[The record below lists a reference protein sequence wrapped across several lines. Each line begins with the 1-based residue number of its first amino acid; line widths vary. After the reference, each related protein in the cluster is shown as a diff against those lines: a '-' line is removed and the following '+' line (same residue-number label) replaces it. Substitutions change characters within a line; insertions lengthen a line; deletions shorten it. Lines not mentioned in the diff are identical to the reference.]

1 MSCPVLPSGGFEV
14 VRFMHSQSLA
24 RQVVVLGLLMA
35 VGPFAIDMY
44 LPGFAAIASAFAT
57 SEAEVQLSLVS
68 FFVAMALGQ
77 VIYGPLSDMIGRRIP
92 VLAGLGL
99 FVVASVGCAFATS
112 IDMLIAL
119 RFVQGLGGAAGGVV
133 TMAVIR
139 DLATGARAAR
149 LMALS
154 LLGLSLSPI
163 LAPVAGGALV
173 SVVSWRA
180 IFVAL
185 ALIGAAVIVLVMLA
199 LPETLPPARRQPAG
213 LRGTLASYGAL
224 FSSGWFLT
232 AVLAGGGAQAVLFA
246 YIAGS
251 PFVLMTL
258 GGLSPLQYSLVFAL
272 NAAGIIGG
280 AQFNSMLITRFGA
293 RRVVSVALCVLV
305 PAALAL
311 AGAEAAGLGGLP
323 VVLGLVFVSLASLGL
338 VMPNAMLLA
347 LEPFGARAGAAA
359 ALGGALQM
367 LVSSAATALVSAG
380 FDGTARSMVFTMAL
394 GALVSAAF
402 WLAFLRRMACN
413 RAA

>member
-1 MSCPVLPSGGFEV
+1 ME
-14 VRFMHSQSLA
+14 
-24 RQVVVLGLLMA
+24 
-35 VGPFAIDMY
+35 
-44 LPGFAAIASAFAT
+44 
-57 SEAEVQLSLVS
+57 
-68 FFVAMALGQ
+68 
-77 VIYGPLSDMIGRRIP
+77 
-92 VLAGLGL
+92 
-99 FVVASVGCAFATS
+99 
-112 IDMLIAL
+112 
-119 RFVQGLGGAAGGVV
+119 
-133 TMAVIR
+133 
-139 DLATGARAAR
+139 
-149 LMALS
+149 
-154 LLGLSLSPI
+154 
-163 LAPVAGGALV
+163 
-173 SVVSWRA
+173 
-180 IFVAL
+180 
-185 ALIGAAVIVLVMLA
+185 
-199 LPETLPPARRQPAG
+199 
-213 LRGTLASYGAL
+213 
-224 FSSGWFLT
+224 
-232 AVLAGGGAQAVLFA
+232 
-246 YIAGS
+246 
-251 PFVLMTL
+251 
-258 GGLSPLQYSLVFAL
+258 YSLVFAL